1 VPATTIE
8 IKIRLLSL
16 SIVWL
21 MCSISFTSILN
32 LLSALSMISMLL
44 ASITCSHLVYYVLCP
59 MYDCPHVS
67 QVILQTTSD
76 CASVFLLLS
85 LNGNILPISLGALN
99 AIFKSTCS
107 KLSFTSLV
115 SFSAKAS
122 TLL

>member
-32 LLSALSMISMLL
+32 LLPALSMISMLL
-44 ASITCSHLVYYVLCP
+44 ASITCSHVYYVLCP

>member
-1 VPATTIE
+1 MPATTIE

-32 LLSALSMISMLL
+32 LLPALSMISMLL
-44 ASITCSHLVYYVLCP
+44 ASITCSHVYYVLCP